1 MYTVHQHWDP
11 LKVCAVGQSYPPEF
25 YSFVKNTKA
34 RNALETIAQET
45 EEDYQTLIALLKS
58 FGVEIHRPNISTDY
72 DSYLIG
78 GRYSR
83 RYAKPP
89 MCPRDHTVMIGNTF
103 YVDGFIQNGI
113 DSGNGVWNNLIDNI
127 KSNGNDVVCK
137 AHINGASTTR
147 IGKDLYHGTL
157 SNNTAK
163 EAMAM
168 RQHMNETFP
177 NHRNHV
183 VNTEGHADGCFCPV
197 VPGLIISL
205 YDIQNYTVTFPDWE
219 IVHLPGQSWAKVY
232 PFLELKGK
240 NQGKWWVPGQELND
254 DFTNFVEEWLGHWV
268 GYVEETVFDVN
279 MLVIDKK
286 NVVCNNYNEKVF
298 EALERHGIT
307 PHVVNFRHRYF
318 WDGGLHCITSDI
330 HRESTQED
338 YFPER
343 GKNGYLPQDEEVIHA
358 LRGQ

>member
-1 MYTVHQHWDP
+1 MYSVHQHWDP

-45 EEDYQTLIALLKS
+45 EEDYQALIALLKS
-58 FGVEIHRPNISTDY
+58 FRVEIHRPNISTDY
-72 DSYLIG
+72 ESYLING
-78 GRYSR
+78 R
-83 RYAKPP
+83 RYTKPP
-89 MCPRDHTVMIGNTF
+89 MCPRDHTVMIGNEF
-103 YVDGFIQNGI
+103 YIDGVIKDGI
-113 DSGNGVWNNLIDNI
+113 ESGKGFWNNLIDNVRS
-127 KSNGNDVVCK
+127 KGNEIIFHGDV
-137 AHINGASTTR
+137 NGASTTR

-157 SNNTAK
+157 AGHTG
-163 EAMAM
+163 EQAMDI
-168 RQHMNETFP
+168 RRDREKIFP

-183 VNTEGHADGCFCPV
+183 VNTEGHSDGCFCPV

-205 YDIQNYTVTFPDWE
+205 YNIQNYTKTFPDWE
-219 IVHLPGQSWAKVY
+219 IVHLPDQSWAKVY

-298 EALERHGIT
+298 EALERYGVT
-307 PHVVNFRHRYF
+307 PHVINFRHRYF

-330 HRESTQED
+330 HRDGVQED

-343 GKNGYLPQDEEVIHA
+343 GKDGYIPHDEAVINA
-358 LRGQ
+358 FRRQ

>member
-1 MYTVHQHWDP
+1 MYSVHQHWDP

-25 YSFVKNTKA
+25 YSFVENSKA

-45 EEDYQTLIALLKS
+45 EEDYQTLINLLKT
-58 FGVEIHRPNISTDY
+58 FDVEVIRPNISTDY
-72 DSYLIG
+72 ESYLDDG
-78 GRYSR
+78 KYT
-83 RYAKPP
+83 KPP
-89 MCPRDHTVMIGNTF
+89 MCPRDHTIMIDNTF
-103 YVDGFIQNGI
+103 YVDGYIQGGI
-113 DSGNGVWNNLIDNI
+113 NSGNGVWNNLIDNI

-137 AHINGASTTR
+137 ADINGASTTR

-157 SNNTAK
+157 TNHTAK
-163 EAMAM
+163 EAVAM
-168 RQHMNETFP
+168 RQQMNEAFP

-183 VNTEGHADGCFCPV
+183 VNSEGHVDGCFCPV

-205 YDIQNYTVTFPDWE
+205 FDIQNYDVTFPDWE
-219 IVHLPGQSWAKVY
+219 IVHLPNQSWIKVH
-232 PFLELKGK
+232 PFMKIKQK
-240 NQGKWWVPGQELND
+240 NKGKWWVPGQELND
-254 DFTNFVEEWLGHWV
+254 DFTDFVEEWLGHWV

-298 EALERHGIT
+298 EALERHGVT
-307 PHVVNFRHRYF
+307 PHVINFRHRYF

-330 HRESTQED
+330 HRDGVQEN

-343 GKNGYLPQDEEVIHA
+343 GRNGYIPHDEAVIRE